1 MDNNLYLI
9 TNGRTKLLMTPT
21 RQLVDE
27 LPDADGI
34 ESVLV
39 YAPNRRLA
47 LALCDLYD
55 KNKIEV
61 DNVMLWTGEI
71 VGALKAD

>member
-27 LPDADGI
+27 FPDTDGI

-39 YAPNRRLA
+39 YAPSRRAA

-55 KNKIEV
+55 KNKIEA
-61 DNVMLWTGEI
+61 DNVMLWTGEV
-71 VGALKAD
+71 VGALRKN